1 MGLPW
6 AAMIGVAMS
15 IIELFISD
23 KKRRDALRLQMYE
36 FAKQH
41 DKDAIEGNE
50 KLRKEYARMREEL
63 DKVV

>member
-23 KKRRDALRLQMYE
+23 KKRRDALKLQMYE

-41 DKDAIEGNE
+41 DRDSIEGNE
-50 KLRKEYARMREEL
+50 KIRQEYARIREEL
-63 DKVV
+63 DKGE